1 MPKKT
6 STSQKFQGY
15 DKNYI
20 ADLLKIVN
28 RDVQDNV
35 QIENVDYL
43 DLVESAC
50 EQFNKDFND
59 DSFDNRS
66 KKSVKR

>member
-1 MPKKT
+1 MPKEN
-6 STSQKFQGY
+6 SANQKFQGY
-15 DKNYI
+15 NQAYI

-35 QIENVDYL
+35 QIDDVDYL

-50 EQFNKDFND
+50 EKFNKDFGD
-59 DSFDNRS
+59 EFFDNRS
-66 KKSVKR
+66 KTK